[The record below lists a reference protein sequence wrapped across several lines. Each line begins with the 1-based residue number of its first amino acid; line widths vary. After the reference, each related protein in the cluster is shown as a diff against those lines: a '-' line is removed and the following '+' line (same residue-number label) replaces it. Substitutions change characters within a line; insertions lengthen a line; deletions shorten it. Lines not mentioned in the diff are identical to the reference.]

1 MSGPVPAQY
10 CRNAGKSQEKNM
22 KIHLVARKTKLTQPI
37 KDFIESKLA
46 KMQEF
51 VDNIVWAQ
59 VIISVEKKI
68 HSAEVVL
75 HAGHQTMKA
84 AAESDDLYAAIDK
97 AMTKMESQ
105 VKKYKEKFSE
115 HRGLSSSEMSEFSTL
130 VGPQVIFSVIKDV
143 PIKPMNREEAV
154 KEMEKLGYNFW
165 MFMEK
170 DARQVQ
176 VVFKRLDSTYGL
188 LLPVKR

>member
-1 MSGPVPAQY
+1 M
-10 CRNAGKSQEKNM
+10 R
-22 KIHLVARKTKLTQPI
+22 IHLVARKTKLTQPI
-37 KDFIESKLA
+37 KDFIEARLSKLA
-46 KMQEF
+46 EF

-59 VIISVEKKI
+59 VIVGVEKKI
-68 HSAEVVL
+68 YSAEVIV

-84 AAESDDLYAAIDK
+84 AADSDELYPAIDK
-97 AMTKMESQ
+97 AMTKMEAQ

-115 HRGLSSSEMSEFSTL
+115 HRGLSGAEMSEFTTL
-130 VGPQVIFSVIKDV
+130 IGPQVVFSVVKDV
-143 PIKPMNREEAV
+143 SIKPMNREEAV

-170 DARQVQ
+170 DSKRMQ

-188 LLPVKR
+188 LLPVRK

>member
-1 MSGPVPAQY
+1 M
-10 CRNAGKSQEKNM
+10 R
-22 KIHLVARKTKLTQPI
+22 IHLVARKTKLTQPI

-59 VIISVEKKI
+59 VIIGVEKKI
-68 HSAEVVL
+68 HHAEVIL

-84 AAESDDLYAAIDK
+84 ASESDDLYVAIDK
-97 AMTKMESQ
+97 AMTKMEAQ

-115 HRGLSSSEMSEFSTL
+115 HRGLSASDMSEFSTL
-130 VGPQVIFSVIKDV
+130 VGPQVVFSVIKDV
-143 PIKPMNREEAV
+143 PIRPMNREEAV

-170 DARQVQ
+170 DAKQVQ

>member
-1 MSGPVPAQY
+1 
-10 CRNAGKSQEKNM
+10 M
-22 KIHLVARKTKLTQPI
+22 KIHLVARKIKLNQPI
-37 KDFIESKLA
+37 KDFIEARLTKLT
-46 KMQEF
+46 EF

-59 VIISVEKKI
+59 VIVSVEKKI
-68 HSAEVVL
+68 YGAEVIA

-84 AAESDDLYAAIDK
+84 SAESDELYPAIDK

-115 HRGLSSSEMSEFSTL
+115 HRGLSGFEMSEFSTL
-130 VGPQVIFSVIKDV
+130 IGPQAVFSVVKDV
-143 PIKPMNREEAV
+143 PIRPMNREEAV

-165 MFMEK
+165 MFLER
-170 DARQVQ
+170 DAKQVQ

-188 LLPVKR
+188 LLPVKK

>member
-1 MSGPVPAQY
+1 
-10 CRNAGKSQEKNM
+10 M
-22 KIHLVARKTKLTQPI
+22 KIHLVARKMKLTQPI
-37 KDFIESKLA
+37 KDFIGSKLA

-59 VIISVEKKI
+59 VIIGVEKKI
-68 HSAEVVL
+68 YRAEVVL

-115 HRGLSSSEMSEFSTL
+115 HRGLSGAEKAEFSTL
-130 VGPQVIFSVIKDV
+130 VGPAVIFSVIKDV
-143 PIKPMNREEAV
+143 SIRPMNREEAV

-165 MFMEK
+165 MFMDG

-188 LLPVKR
+188 LQPVKR

>member
-1 MSGPVPAQY
+1 
-10 CRNAGKSQEKNM
+10 M

-37 KDFIESKLA
+37 KEFIESKLSKLA
-46 KMQEF
+46 EF

-59 VIISVEKKI
+59 VIVGVEKKI
-68 HSAEVVL
+68 HSAEVIV

-84 AAESDDLYAAIDK
+84 AAESDDLYSAIDK
-97 AMTKMESQ
+97 AMSKMEAQ

-115 HRGLSSSEMSEFSTL
+115 HRGFSGQEMEEYSSF
-130 VGPQVIFSVIKDV
+130 VGQQTVFSVVKDV
-143 PIKPMNREEAV
+143 PIRPMHRDDAV

-170 DARQVQ
+170 DSKQVQ